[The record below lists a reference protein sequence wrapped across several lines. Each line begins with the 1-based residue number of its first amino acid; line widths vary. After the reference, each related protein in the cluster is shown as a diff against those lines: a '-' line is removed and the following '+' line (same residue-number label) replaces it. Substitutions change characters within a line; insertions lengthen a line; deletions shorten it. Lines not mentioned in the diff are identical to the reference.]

1 MIQEKENTQ
10 KFILDQL
17 KIEHFHWNSG
27 FINNGSPINTSIE
40 LKCNYNTEKQE
51 YEWKKIISHTYY
63 NLESDKNDTDIH
75 TEIINNS
82 EELLSEIEKYGL
94 RDLKNNYFTE
104 KTPEKFSRW
113 ELTYNYHF
121 KIVGTYDQSIPE
133 FEKISKLLDFEKI
146 IDEEVKKHII

>member
-82 EELLSEIEKYGL
+82 EELLSEIEKYDL
-94 RDLKNNYFTE
+94 RNLKNNYFTE
-104 KTPEKFSRW
+104 KTPE
-113 ELTYNYHF
+113 
-121 KIVGTYDQSIPE
+121 
-133 FEKISKLLDFEKI
+133 
-146 IDEEVKKHII
+146 

>member
-82 EELLSEIEKYGL
+82 EDERIKKLKESLQKSYFQK
-94 RDLKNNYFTE
+94 LKNM
-104 KTPEKFSRW
+104 
-113 ELTYNYHF
+113 
-121 KIVGTYDQSIPE
+121 I
-133 FEKISKLLDFEKI
+133 
-146 IDEEVKKHII
+146 